1 MSNSSNDVII
11 LHRESKRRPG
21 FWIKAIFTL
30 GIWLFW
36 WKNNYLAL
44 TKQAIIRRRG
54 VFTKDERAV
63 PLNRVQDISITYG
76 IVRRILGH
84 GDIRIETAGT
94 AGTEII
100 MKNVDKPEE
109 FRTLVFKQIDEFY
122 GEEAALPADKR
133 AEVPKEDIK
142 D

>member
-1 MSNSSNDVII
+1 MSDSNDII
-11 LHRESKRRPG
+11 VLHRESKRRPG
-21 FWIKAIFTL
+21 FWIRAIFTL

-44 TKQAIIRRRG
+44 TTQAIIRRKG

-63 PLNRVQDISITYG
+63 PLNRVQDVSITYG
-76 IVRRILGH
+76 IIRRILGH

-100 MKNVDKPEE
+100 MKNVDNPEE
-109 FRTLVFKQIDEFY
+109 FRTQIFKQIDDFY
-122 GEEAALPADKR
+122 GEESALPPNKR
-133 AEVPKEDIK
+133 AEASVEAKSD
-142 D
+142 

>member
-1 MSNSSNDVII
+1 MSNSNDVIV

-36 WKNNYLAL
+36 WKNNYLSL
-44 TKQAIIRRRG
+44 TKQAIIRRKG
-54 VFTKDERAV
+54 VFTKEERAI
-63 PLNRVQDISITYG
+63 PLNRVQDISISYG
-76 IVRRILGH
+76 VIRRLLGH

-100 MKNVDKPEE
+100 MKNVDNPEE

-122 GEEAALPADKR
+122 GEEGPPADKR
-133 AEVPKEDIK
+133 AEAPVEATK
-142 D
+142 DE